1 MSRDPD
7 PVALEGGLHRFV
19 HRTRPLEVRFG
30 AGRVAEAGSLLET
43 CGIRRALVV
52 STRSGMVR
60 AVSML
65 EALGEGVAGR
75 FDGAR
80 VHVPEPVV
88 TEALRVADHS
98 GADGYLAVGGGSAI
112 GVAKAMALETGAPM
126 VAVPT
131 TYSGSEMTHVWG
143 VTSAGGKRTGRDDRV
158 APRGVIYDPE
168 LLAGLPSPLG
178 AESGVNA
185 LAHAVEALYAPDRT
199 PLSTLLAE
207 EGIRAL
213 GEGLPGLLRRPEDLT
228 HPSTTLRG
236 AHLAGWALDLTTM
249 GLQHK
254 LAHVLGGTF
263 DLPHARVHAILL
275 PHVVAWNGPAAPGA
289 MRRLVRALGGDG
301 ATEGEGSGVPR
312 GAAALER
319 LNDRVGIPRSLAHLE
334 LDRGALEQVA
344 DLALEA
350 PYANPRP
357 VTRDGVREILESAWS
372 GRSYL

>member
-1 MSRDPD
+1 
-7 PVALEGGLHRFV
+7 
-19 HRTRPLEVRFG
+19 
-30 AGRVAEAGSLLET
+30 
-43 CGIRRALVV
+43 
-52 STRSGMVR
+52 
-60 AVSML
+60 
-65 EALGEGVAGR
+65 
-75 FDGAR
+75 
-80 VHVPEPVV
+80 
-88 TEALRVADHS
+88 
-98 GADGYLAVGGGSAI
+98 
-112 GVAKAMALETGAPM
+112 
-126 VAVPT
+126 
-131 TYSGSEMTHVWG
+131 
-143 VTSAGGKRTGRDDRV
+143 
-158 APRGVIYDPE
+158 
-168 LLAGLPSPLG
+168 
-178 AESGVNA
+178 
-185 LAHAVEALYAPDRT
+185 
-199 PLSTLLAE
+199 
-207 EGIRAL
+207 
-213 GEGLPGLLRRPEDLT
+213 
-228 HPSTTLRG
+228 
-236 AHLAGWALDLTTM
+236 M

-301 ATEGEGSGVPR
+301 ATEGEGSGVPG